1 MRSRTSARTLACFDL
16 DGCLVLSDAAIED
29 ALRHALATVEL
40 AEPDAVTVRA
50 AIGPPLVVTLTSLLE
65 QAGHD
70 PSCDVAARARLTA
83 AVTAYRARYAAVGFD
98 LTVAAPGVPELLDA
112 LRSAADP
119 DDLVVVTAKPTV
131 VAESLLQ
138 HVGLSRVFTAVH
150 GVPLATD
157 TYEEKRVT
165 LARALAQH
173 EVSADAAVMIGDRS
187 HDVRAGLAVGTATVG
202 VLWGAGERDELR
214 EAGAHRIVER
224 PAELLALLGRGVDG
238 RPGIRSAISSGR
250 SAGR

>member
-1 MRSRTSARTLACFDL
+1 MRTLACFDL

-29 ALRHALATVEL
+29 ALRHALEHVGL
-40 AEPDAVTVRA
+40 ASPDAATVRA
-50 AIGPPLVVTLTSLLE
+50 AIGPPLVATLTAQLV

-70 PSCDVAARARLTA
+70 PARDDAARARLTA
-83 AVTAYRARYAAVGFD
+83 AVNAYRARYEAVGFE
-98 LTVAAPGVPELLDA
+98 LTVVAPGVPELLDA

-119 DDLVVVTAKPTV
+119 DDLVVVTAKPTA
-131 VAESLLQ
+131 VAAPLLE
-138 HVGLSRVFTAVH
+138 HVGLQGSFTAIH
-150 GVPLATD
+150 GVPLSTE
-157 TYEEKRVT
+157 TSEEKRVT

-173 EVSADAAVMIGDRS
+173 EVSAEAAVMIGDRS

-202 VLWGAGERDELR
+202 VLWGAGARDELR

-238 RPGIRSAISSGR
+238 RPAIRSSISSGR